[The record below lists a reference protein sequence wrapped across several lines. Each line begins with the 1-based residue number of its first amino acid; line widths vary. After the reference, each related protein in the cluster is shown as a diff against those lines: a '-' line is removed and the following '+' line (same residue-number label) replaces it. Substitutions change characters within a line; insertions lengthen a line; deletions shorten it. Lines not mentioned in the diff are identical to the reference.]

1 MSVDNPMDNAPF
13 SPFVPCSPYW
23 VSPIDALILGILLA
37 EKGIIKLDGDT
48 LREQLDRQT
57 KAFEDMRNRIDAQQ
71 AILDMPKEQKE
82 QWMLKETLSTLNVCR
97 PHNDPEKE

>member
-1 MSVDNPMDNAPF
+1 MDNSLPHT
-13 SPFVPCSPYW
+13 VPCDPTSPYW
-23 VSPIDALILGILLA
+23 VSPLDAFILGILLS
-37 EKGIIKLDGDT
+37 EKGMLKPDFGILQK
-48 LREQLDRQT
+48 QLEAHT
-57 KAFEDMRNRIDAQQ
+57 KALEDMRKSFDPQQ